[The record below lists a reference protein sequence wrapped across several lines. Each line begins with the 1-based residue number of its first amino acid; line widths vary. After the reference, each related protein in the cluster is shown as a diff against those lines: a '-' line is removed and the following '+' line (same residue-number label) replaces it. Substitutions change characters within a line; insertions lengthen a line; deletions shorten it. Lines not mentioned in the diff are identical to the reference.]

1 MYKFFH
7 KNFISY
13 ILLGT
18 LLSSCNSKKENF
30 ELDLSGFQIP
40 KKNNEKILNLE
51 KSDSLITK
59 KETIKNELKNYPNK
73 SEILSA
79 VKFGKKDIFSEG
91 DNKSTNLD
99 SNFKLIGFL
108 KTNTNYYVFVN
119 YLGNEGPITEESIG
133 GLNTDLLP
141 DGAKVLNIDPE
152 NLKLTIEIDNDNFTF
167 EF

>member
-1 MYKFFH
+1 MCKFFH
-7 KNFISY
+7 KNFIPY
-13 ILLGT
+13 LLLGT

-30 ELDLSGFQIP
+30 DLDLSSFKIP

-51 KSDSLITK
+51 KSDSLVTK
-59 KETIKNELKNYPNK
+59 EEIIKNELKNYPDK

-79 VKFGKKDIFSEG
+79 VKFGKKDLFSEG
-91 DNKSTNLD
+91 DIESTNLD
-99 SNFKLIGFL
+99 SNLKVIGFL

-152 NLKLTIEIDNDNFTF
+152 NMKLTIEIENDNFTF